1 MDKQDLIRMAEELH
15 RGAFDANAYF
25 LILQQYQKNLHDY
38 EEEMKIS
45 QAFYHTIYDAL
56 IKDILGPG
64 PGKKE

>member
-38 EEEMKIS
+38 EEEMK
-45 QAFYHTIYDAL
+45 TL
-56 IKDILGPG
+56 DIGARPREA
-64 PGKKE
+64 K